1 MSNIITMLVPPKHSL
16 PAVGNVFSAPGK
28 ESPLLMAAPVN
39 TNPEAEKA
47 SGSDNDKPVA
57 PKNNSAAARI
67 EALQQQIQNLQK
79 KLVELQNSGDDVEQ
93 INQQKQLIQAQIK
106 LLQAEIARIQKEEM
120 QKQQQ
125 EHMAQTTQGRSPNG
139 DGINRPTP
147 LNALDVYI

>member
-1 MSNIITMLVPPKHSL
+1 MSNIITMLVAPKHSL
-16 PAVGNVFSAPGK
+16 PAVGNLFSAPGK
-28 ESPLLMAAPVN
+28 EGTLLMAAPVN
-39 TNPEAEKA
+39 NNPEAEKA
-47 SGSDNDKPVA
+47 SGSDSDKPVT

-79 KLVELQNSGDDVEQ
+79 KLVELQDSGGDVEQ
-93 INQQKQLIQAQIK
+93 INRQKQLIQAQIK

-125 EHMAQTTQGRSPNG
+125 EHMDQTMQSHTSNG